1 MAKIEDA
8 LRAEVSRVCRN
19 YYLQVWNEALNQTRV
34 EASSVLRKAKSVYYP
49 PAIRASSS
57 SSSKANTPPEV
68 ANPKK
73 SSPNEVPPSSGSPP
87 KVIEQPRVN
96 GKDVEVIK
104 GVSPNATKPWL
115 LPKILPKTRRHPR
128 WRLSFPVFQY
138 LPKVT
143 LKAQIRDPQRLQFPS
158 PRPRPKEKL

>member
-1 MAKIEDA
+1 MAEIEEA
-8 LRAEVSRVCRN
+8 LRAKVSRVCRN
-19 YYLQVWNEALNQTRV
+19 YCLQVWNEALNQTEV
-34 EASSVLRKAKSVYYP
+34 ESSSVLRKIESVYYP
-49 PAIRASSS
+49 PAIHTSSS
-57 SSSKANTPPEV
+57 SSSKIDTPPKV
-68 ANPKK
+68 ANPEK
-73 SSPNEVPPSSGSPP
+73 SSLNEVPPSYGNPP
-87 KVIEQPRVN
+87 KATEQLGVN